1 MLTRQGDTLIVEG
14 PVTFDTVPAL
24 VGAADEHFRGGA
36 GTIDFS
42 RVTEIDSSAVALAL
56 EWLRQGALANV
67 RVQFVHLPQSMQ
79 NLGKLYGVSEIVMS
93 ASA

>member
-1 MLTRQGDTLIVEG
+1 MLTRQGDALILDG
-14 PVTFDTVPAL
+14 PVTFDTVPSL
-24 VGAADEHFRGGA
+24 VGAASEHFRGGV

-56 EWLRQGALANV
+56 EWLRQGEAANV
-67 RVQFVHLPQSMQ
+67 KIRFVHVPKSMQ